1 MQPATASL
9 GPRALGGYELREKLG
24 EGGMGAVYRA
34 RNAATGEWVAVKLLP
49 LQTAD
54 FAVRLK
60 RFEREFRAALR
71 LDHPNIVQVLD
82 FGCDG
87 GFHYLVM
94 ELVQGQSLGQRL
106 AERGALPEEEAV
118 RIILQV
124 AAALHQAHELKLV
137 HRDVKPDN
145 ILLMPTGVAK
155 LTDLG
160 LVKVLDEEIGL
171 TTPGSG
177 LGTPNYMAPEQFD
190 DASHAG
196 PHCDLYAL
204 GATLY
209 AAITGQVPFQGSTF
223 LNVIKKKQAGELT
236 PVRLL
241 APGVSERTE
250 RAILRAMSLDPARRH
265 ASAEELIAELT
276 ASGAGGTASARRES
290 RRAARP
296 ASQSPP
302 GPERRVHV
310 REVSSKAGSC
320 LPVGGHREDNWP
332 ALVRDVSRG
341 GVGLVLARRFEAG
354 TVLQV
359 WLQAGE
365 TATPESLLVRVVN
378 SRHLRPR
385 KWLLGCA
392 FATPLDE
399 DEWKALC

>member
-1 MQPATASL
+1 MQPVTASP
-9 GPRALGGYELREKLG
+9 GPQVLGGYELLEKLG

-34 RNAATGEWVAVKLLP
+34 RKAAAGESVAVKLLP
-49 LQTAD
+49 PQMGND
-54 FAVRLK
+54 AVRLK

-71 LDHPNIVQVLD
+71 LDHPHLVKVLD
-82 FGCDG
+82 FGSER

-94 ELVQGQSLGQRL
+94 ELVQGQSLGRHI
-106 AERGALPEEEAV
+106 EEKGALAEEEAV

-124 AAALHQAHELKLV
+124 AAALQQVHELKLV

-145 ILLMPTGVAK
+145 VLLTPTGVAK
-155 LTDLG
+155 LADLG
-160 LVKVLDEEIGL
+160 LVKVLDEELGL

-196 PHCDLYAL
+196 PRCDIYSL

-209 AAITGQVPFQGSTF
+209 AAITGQVPFQGPTF
-223 LNVIKKKQAGELT
+223 LSVIKKKQAGELT

-250 RAILRAMSLDPARRH
+250 RAIRRAMSPDPVWRH
-265 ASAEELIAELT
+265 ASAAELIAELT
-276 ASGAGGTASARRES
+276 ASRPAGTASARRES
-290 RRAARP
+290 RRATRP
-296 ASQSPP
+296 VTPPP
-302 GPERRVHV
+302 GAERRVHV
-310 REVSSKAGSC
+310 REVSNKAGSC
-320 LPVGGHREDNWP
+320 LPVGGHREDSWP

-359 WLQAGE
+359 WLHAGE

-378 SRHLRPR
+378 SRHLQPR